1 MDDKFLASAVAK
13 MKTEARAAP
22 AAPAA
27 GSSPA
32 TAAAPASATKVG
44 VAEARP
50 SGAVGVGGSAGSA
63 SVCPSVA
70 AVRLFNVMCR
80 LQRAGHGI

>member
-27 GSSPA
+27 GSAPY

-44 VAEARP
+44 VTEARP
-50 SGAVGVGGSAGSA
+50 SGAVGVCGSAGSA
-63 SVCPSVA
+63 IVFPSFSA
-70 AVRLFNVMCR
+70 KRRFNM
-80 LQRAGHGI
+80 

>member
-22 AAPAA
+22 AAPA
-27 GSSPA
+27 GSAPY

-44 VAEARP
+44 VTEARP
-50 SGAVGVGGSAGSA
+50 AGAVGVCGSAGSA
-63 SVCPSVA
+63 IVFPSFSA
-70 AVRLFNVMCR
+70 KRRFNM
-80 LQRAGHGI
+80 